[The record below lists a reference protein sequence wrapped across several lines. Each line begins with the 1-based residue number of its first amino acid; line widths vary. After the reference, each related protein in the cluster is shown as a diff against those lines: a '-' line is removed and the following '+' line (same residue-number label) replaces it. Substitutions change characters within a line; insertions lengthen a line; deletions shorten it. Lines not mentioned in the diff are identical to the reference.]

1 MSKQHARLSP
11 SSAFRWSS
19 CTASAAA
26 QDGYINE
33 NSDASRQGTTCH
45 QVQEEMLLNPEL
57 DPYNYVGRKL
67 VFWAHAESDARGET
81 WDEDWN
87 QNTDSEVVVEAEIE
101 VTLEMVDKVMIAVS
115 FIREQ
120 HTLMGGELLVEQR
133 VPIGQFTGEE
143 GAGGTS
149 DVIIAGDTWIH
160 IIDSK
165 FGRGRVDA
173 SDVIQREG
181 IDFITGERVPEV
193 RRCNLQ
199 MASYAIGSVH
209 KFDLFGTIEKVTM
222 TIVQPFIGH
231 TDSHTCSI
239 DELRE
244 VEAFLRAKAE
254 ETRTNPVF
262 VPSQDNCHFCLHRF
276 DCKARTDLALST
288 VFELQPGSTVGVINK
303 PSDLTLGSQYALV
316 DFVKAWATDIETATM
331 SKLNAGEPVVR
342 ADGRA
347 YKLVAG
353 KAGARKWTNEEEA
366 ARNLIQARLTK
377 EQMYIFKLISP
388 TDAEALSKAPRV
400 PKGHP
405 KKPAPLPATAWK
417 ALQPLII
424 RGDSKPQI
432 ALDTDPRPALNK
444 AEGFEDVPTPTEEMA
459 ALFGGL

>member
-1 MSKQHARLSP
+1 MSKKHARLSP
-11 SSAFRWSS
+11 SSAHRWTS

-26 QDGYINE
+26 QDGYVNE

-45 QVQEEMLLNPEL
+45 QIQEELLLNPEI
-57 DPYNYVGRKL
+57 DPYSYVGRKL
-67 VFWAHAESDARGET
+67 VFFHPEDGIGEKWFDDVTDFEWNRGHI
-81 WDEDWN
+81 
-87 QNTDSEVVVEAEIE
+87 EAKIE
-101 VTLEMVDKVMIAVS
+101 VTLDMVDKVMIAVA

-143 GAGGTS
+143 DAGGTS
-149 DVIIAGDTWIH
+149 DVIIVGDTWIH

-173 SDVIQREG
+173 SDVVQREG
-181 IDFITGERVPEV
+181 VDFVTGERVPEV

-199 MASYAIGSVH
+199 MASYALGSVY
-209 KFDLFGTIEKVTM
+209 KFDLFGAFEKVTM
-222 TIVQPFIGH
+222 TIAQPFIGH
-231 TDSHTCSI
+231 TDSYTCSI
-239 DELRE
+239 EELRE
-244 VEAFLRAKAE
+244 VEAFMRTKAE

-262 VPSQDNCHFCLHRF
+262 VPSQDNCHFCLHKF
-276 DCKARTDLALST
+276 DCKARTDMALSA
-288 VFELQPGSTVGVINK
+288 VFDLQPCTTVGVINK

-316 DFVKAWATDIETATM
+316 DFVKAWAADIETATM
-331 SKLNAGEPVVR
+331 AKLNAGEPVVR
-342 ADGRA
+342 ADGHA

-353 KAGARKWTNEEEA
+353 KAGNRKWADEEEA

-400 PKGHP
+400 PKGHT

-424 RGDSKPQI
+424 RGESKPQI
-432 ALDTDPRPALNK
+432 ALDTDPRPPLNK
-444 AEGFEDVPTPTEEMA
+444 AEGFEDVPTPNEDMA